1 MNQLPQLATKTK
13 INFSLL
19 QIFRG
24 WAAILVILT
33 HATGISSSKH
43 GASFLGDFFEMGN
56 AGVDF
61 FFVLSG
67 FLICFIHRK
76 DFGHPD
82 RLRSYLKKRAV
93 RIFPIYW
100 LVTLIILPV
109 YFLVPGYGQGDE
121 THLSVIVGSLL
132 LFPLERAP
140 ILVAGWSLR
149 HEILFYF
156 LFALLIG
163 FRGKWVWALLGAWVV
178 GVIVSLACSV
188 GQDFR
193 GAFPDLSPWQHVIW
207 WPQNVEFFVGAVAA
221 VYVTS
226 PRAVRPSRGV
236 CFWGLLLALVGFL
249 LCGVIIPGIVSLQ
262 SAVHILVYGGLSFC
276 IVVFSTLIDL
286 RGGLSTRVVGSAGYR
301 LMQYF
306 GDASYSVYLVH
317 GPALSVLFKV
327 AGSQGYF
334 QKFSTQLITPL
345 IIILTLSVGCL
356 FHSLVERPLL
366 KAVRRWTA

>member
-1 MNQLPQLATKTK
+1 MNEPPQPATKSKT
-13 INFSLL
+13 NFSLL

-109 YFLVPGYGQGDE
+109 YFLVPSYGQGDE
-121 THLSVIVGSLL
+121 THLSVIVGSFL
-132 LFPLERAP
+132 LFPIDRGP

-149 HEILFYF
+149 HEVLFYG

-163 FRGKWVWALLGAWVV
+163 FRGKWVWALVGAWVV
-178 GVIVSLACSV
+178 GVVFSLVCSLS
-188 GQDFR
+188 QDFR
-193 GAFPDLSPWQHVIW
+193 GAFPDLSPWQHVLW
-207 WPQNVEFFVGAVAA
+207 WPQNVEFLVGAVAA
-221 VYVTS
+221 VYITS
-226 PRAVRPSRGV
+226 PRAVRTSQRV
-236 CFWGLLLALVGFL
+236 CFWGLVVALLSFL
-249 LCGVIIPGIVSLQ
+249 FCGAVIPGIVSLQ
-262 SAVHILVYGGLSFC
+262 SGVHILVYGGLSFC

-286 RGGLSTRVVGSAGYR
+286 RGGLSPRVVKSPIYR

-327 AGSQGYF
+327 AGSLGCF
-334 QKFSTQLITPL
+334 QKFSTQLITP
-345 IIILTLSVGCL
+345 IIIVLTLSVGCL
-356 FHSLVERPLL
+356 FHSLVELPLL
-366 KAVRRWTA
+366 KTCRRRTA